1 MTDAHHG
8 FASISGGD
16 FYRMLAEA
24 RVCLRDHRDDINALN
39 VYPVPDGDTGTNM
52 LATVESA
59 LDRISDDDA
68 PLAEVAAA
76 VSVGSLM
83 GARGNSGVI
92 LSQLFRG
99 LAARLE
105 GRELARPGDVAA
117 AMDSGVKAAYSAVMR
132 PVEGTILTVAR
143 YAAAAAKEAAEDGMD
158 VLGVLEVALDAA
170 EETLDRTP
178 QMLDVLAEAGVVD
191 AGGYGLVCILRGCLA
206 ALKEERAHVRGET
219 QVVRDER
226 AAQTEPLV
234 YPYDMVILMDRS
246 GSVDGHAL
254 EELGDSLIVIE
265 EGDMIK
271 IHIHSDDPVAVM
283 EMCASWGELIE
294 AEIMNMDYQ
303 TGGLP
308 VADEIP
314 SSVECDGDFAV
325 VPIAVGRGLR
335 ETFLRLGAA
344 DVVSGGPTMNPS
356 TEDILLV
363 VGRIEAPD
371 KIILLPN
378 NPNLILACDQVRTMS
393 DRDITVIPTENI
405 AQGLAALRAM
415 SEDDR
420 DFSDLVDKMRGAIER
435 VTALEVTY
443 AVDDRNFSGMTLN
456 SGDII
461 GFVDGELLSV
471 GECPVSVML
480 DLLDGCTS
488 LKGGTSLLVFV
499 GEGVDGDAVE
509 RLRSRAAE
517 IADSLEIE
525 IIDGGQNHYSFIAA
539 LW

>member
-1 MTDAHHG
+1 
-8 FASISGGD
+8 
-16 FYRMLAEA
+16 
-24 RVCLRDHRDDINALN
+24 
-39 VYPVPDGDTGTNM
+39 
-52 LATVESA
+52 
-59 LDRISDDDA
+59 
-68 PLAEVAAA
+68 
-76 VSVGSLM
+76 
-83 GARGNSGVI
+83 
-92 LSQLFRG
+92 
-99 LAARLE
+99 
-105 GRELARPGDVAA
+105 
-117 AMDSGVKAAYSAVMR
+117 
-132 PVEGTILTVAR
+132 
-143 YAAAAAKEAAEDGMD
+143 
-158 VLGVLEVALDAA
+158 
-170 EETLDRTP
+170 
-178 QMLDVLAEAGVVD
+178 
-191 AGGYGLVCILRGCLA
+191 
-206 ALKEERAHVRGET
+206 
-219 QVVRDER
+219 
-226 AAQTEPLV
+226 
-234 YPYDMVILMDRS
+234 
-246 GSVDGHAL
+246 
-254 EELGDSLIVIE
+254 
-265 EGDMIK
+265 
-271 IHIHSDDPVAVM
+271 
-283 EMCASWGELIE
+283 
-294 AEIMNMDYQ
+294 
-303 TGGLP
+303 
-308 VADEIP
+308 
-314 SSVECDGDFAV
+314 
-325 VPIAVGRGLR
+325 
-335 ETFLRLGAA
+335 
-344 DVVSGGPTMNPS
+344 MNPS